1 MKKVLLFAAL
11 IAVAGCSS
19 MEETSDNPS
28 NDNSSIKAGGEIS
41 ISVKA
46 APGDNEFNS
55 NTKSLTKAG
64 FEGSTYTSDFQFLM
78 TQDAGAAYSYNKTM
92 QFNSTTGKW
101 ATSDGSKL
109 LWGDGESSVHTWSFK
124 AYAVAPAVTTASLD
138 APFTFSVSTLQFN
151 IAESQKS
158 DLMTDST
165 PYIDGNGTISF
176 TLKHRLARLRITLTG
191 DGASSVDRLY
201 IGGLKGSVSVDLKN
215 NTVTT
220 LPGTTEIG
228 AYRESD
234 GVFDVIVPAQTV
246 DMMYI
251 KAGTKGAISQKS
263 FTLAEGNFKKI
274 TVPMTT
280 LVDNVYS
287 GPVYKYVSGEGLA
300 QSYDKYT
307 TLIFTDDKI
316 SDQSTIHTKGNKTAT
331 RVFLPNATEI
341 SDADFFNGATALK
354 KVDAPV
360 LKTLGIGVFQGCT
373 ALTTINMPSLETIAT
388 RCFQGTSSL
397 GAVTLPSLI
406 SIDGTAFKSSN
417 IQSLDATSLTTIGNE
432 AFALANITNI
442 VARKV
447 TTIGDRAFTTSY
459 SALTGTYIGKLTYAD
474 CFESVVTIGQY
485 AFYGQPLT
493 QSPIILLPKCT
504 SLGNNS
510 FSFTGIT
517 SFSANFTTLTASQF
531 ANTPTLTSIN
541 IPRLTNIEGYVIEYD
556 NNLKTVNFG
565 GNISGDITYN
575 SDWAYAASVEG
586 AELTLGNHVTGVT
599 YNYNNVAGCWGGKT
613 WKLIHGGVV
622 TRDKL
627 SQYASMGEAGRQ
639 ALTEITINGYLI
651 RDTDVTA
658 YGGTKFATLFPNVT
672 KIIFTGVSMNY
683 ADGLLKGNTTVK
695 TISSS
700 TLTDI
705 QSANI
710 FQNSGVTTVDL
721 PNLVTLGSYAFAG
734 CTGLT
739 SIYLPAFKVNGFDNQ
754 FNGCYNLK
762 KAYVEGSYLNATAT
776 FKGCTALTDLA
787 LGYHYPNWAGDTTLT
802 DILAGIPSSQI
813 TLYLYNTG
821 SAPGNVW
828 GKVTWKAVKPL
839 SEYVK

>member
-1 MKKVLLFAAL
+1 
-11 IAVAGCSS
+11 
-19 MEETSDNPS
+19 MEETSDNSS

-109 LWGDGESSVHTWSFK
+109 LWGDGESGVHTWSFR

-151 IAESQKS
+151 VSESQKS

-201 IGGLKGSVSVDLKN
+201 IGGLKGSVSVDLKKDA
-215 NTVTT
+215 VIT
-220 LPGTTEIG
+220 LLGTTEIG

-251 KAGTKGAISQKS
+251 KVGTKGAISQKS
-263 FTLAEGNFKKI
+263 FTLAEGDFKKI

-316 SDQSTIHTKGNKTAT
+316 SDQSTIHTKGNTTAT

-341 SDADFFNGATALK
+341 SDADFFNGATALQ

-360 LKTLGIGVFQGCT
+360 LKTLTSGVFQGCT

-417 IQSLDATSLTTIGNE
+417 IQSLKADSLKTIGDE
-432 AFALANITNI
+432 AFALANITTI
-442 VARKV
+442 VASKV

-517 SFSANFTTLTASQF
+517 SFSATNITTLTASQF
-531 ANTPTLTSIN
+531 ANTTTLTSIN
-541 IPRLTNIEGYVIEYD
+541 IPKLTNIEGYVIEYD

-599 YNYNNVAGCWGGKT
+599 YNYNNVPGCWGGKT
-613 WKLIHGGVV
+613 WKLIYGGVV

-705 QSANI
+705 YSAYI

-739 SIYLPAFKVNGFDNQ
+739 SIYLPKFGVGIPSHTNQ
-754 FNGCYNLK
+754 FAGCTNLV
-762 KAYVEGSYLNATAT
+762 KAYIGGVYMRPVDT
-776 FKGCTALTDLA
+776 FKGCTSLA
-787 LGYHYPNWAGDTTLT
+787 HLGFDTYSPQFDTGYTMANL
-802 DILAGIPSSQI
+802 LGGVPASQI
-813 TLYLYNTG
+813 TLYLKHTGYASGNTY
-821 SAPGNVW
+821 SDQ
-828 GKVTWKAVKPL
+828 TWKEVK
-839 SEYVK
+839 STSDYVK